1 MAKGAFPFAAKKAA
15 PFPPK
20 GKMSASKDMAMD
32 KKAGIKPGSKKD
44 MALDKKRG
52 VSDAPMFKKGG
63 AVKKMKGC

>member
-20 GKMSASKDMAMD
+20 GKMSLSKDMAMD
-32 KKAGIKPGSKKD
+32 KKAGIKEGSKKD
-44 MALDKKRG
+44 NAIDKKRG
-52 VSDAPMFKKGG
+52 VPLFKKGG